1 MTGRR
6 PAVILAVIVGAMALL
21 NLVNAVTP
29 TLLGRDFN
37 LFWDLRHLPSLF
49 GLASGAAG
57 IWQVASVFAVVI
69 AAMLLLTAAAYWV
82 WRKVI
87 AGLADRR
94 IALGAAILL
103 GVALDVSAFT
113 PAAQRPLAVGPGL
126 DVVRQA
132 VAFARGELAAAAAG
146 HNTFAPALAAPAPP
160 RSDPAGLKRRD
171 LYLVFLGSYG
181 TTAFDPPDVRA
192 PIGEALTQFETSLH
206 QAGYTIASN
215 RLVSPTFGGGSLL
228 PPPR

>member
-82 WRKVI
+82 WRNVI
-87 AGLADRR
+87 AGLAHRR
-94 IALGAAILL
+94 IAPGAANPP
-103 GVALDVSAFT
+103 VRALDVSAFT
-113 PAAQRPLAVGPGL
+113 PAA
-126 DVVRQA
+126 
-132 VAFARGELAAAAAG
+132 
-146 HNTFAPALAAPAPP
+146 P
-160 RSDPAGLKRRD
+160 R
-171 LYLVFLGSYG
+171 
-181 TTAFDPPDVRA
+181 
-192 PIGEALTQFETSLH
+192 
-206 QAGYTIASN
+206 
-215 RLVSPTFGGGSLL
+215 
-228 PPPR
+228 PPPSRSH